1 MKSWFHNSTTPIKY
15 FDFLNVEFS
24 EKKEEKEKSD
34 LMKALVWFKLLECCI
49 FLILLV
55 TSLIELIIVSNQ
67 FRILLIPEEYLK
79 NPDLFEEVLHKKKVL

>member
-1 MKSWFHNSTTPIKY
+1 MLIKY
-15 FDFLNVEFS
+15 FDFPLIEFLGVM
-24 EKKEEKEKSD
+24 KEKSG